1 MTIRSAKAFA
11 LRTVA
16 RKGFALLTIALA
28 FGTSGASAQQA
39 KGPAGMWRVQFA
51 TPLGQRAVNMTINQ
65 RGARLSGQVTDE
77 YGEYPIT
84 GEFADGRVTVVWHV
98 SEEGGQMLEIT
109 MRGTLN
115 GDEIRGTAQL
125 GDVGEGP
132 LLARRTGD
140 AG

>member
-1 MTIRSAKAFA
+1 MELHRANRTLQMEKLGTFA
-11 LRTVA
+11 VLPLLLAAVLGVA
-16 RKGFALLTIALA
+16 
-28 FGTSGASAQQA
+28 AQQA

-65 RGARLSGQVTDE
+65 RGTKLSGQVTDE

-84 GEFADGRVTVVWHV
+84 GEFANGRVTVVWHV
-98 SEEGGQMLEIT
+98 SEEGGQLLEIT
-109 MRGTLN
+109 MRGALD

-132 LLARRTGD
+132 LVARRTGD